1 MEKRDDP
8 AKARN
13 DKPGCKARGTP
24 RKMTQER
31 LSNIARFHMERYSCS
46 AGHLRTVLIRRVDR
60 ALRAHGGDRA
70 EALAWVD
77 GAVQTL
83 QRAGVLDDA
92 KFALALATSLRRKG
106 RAPARIQMAL
116 LAKGVPRDIAA
127 RAVAESAG
135 PDDAEDAYARALSYI
150 RRRRLGPF
158 RPKQR
163 TKLSPLDLRRLAQK
177 DLAAVVRAGFAIE
190 IARRVL
196 AAET

>member
-1 MEKRDDP
+1 MEKCSDP
-8 AKARN
+8 AKTGR
-13 DKPGCKARGTP
+13 KTRGTR
-24 RKMTQER
+24 RKMTQAR
-31 LSNIARFHMERYSCS
+31 VSNIARFHMERFSCS
-46 AGHLRTVLIRRVDR
+46 TAHLRTVLIRRVDR

-70 EALAWVD
+70 EALGWVD
-77 GAVQTL
+77 EAVQTL

-92 KFALALATSLRRKG
+92 RYALTLATSLRRKG

-127 RAVAESAG
+127 RAVVESAG
-135 PDDAEDAYARALSYI
+135 PGDADDAYARALAYI

-158 RPKQR
+158 RSKGR
-163 TKLSPLDLRRLAQK
+163 AKLSPLDLRHLAQK

-196 AAET
+196 AEDI